1 MANTIQ
7 IKRGTTTPTNGTLAA
22 GELGYCSGSIPERGL
37 YIGNT
42 TQGAPPIKL
51 SSTAFPTVIA
61 ASAWG
66 AAAAGS
72 MSDHAAI
79 SIPSSISTDHNLFI
93 TIGYVPDSA
102 TYDTIVN
109 AKIVFLS
116 YTSPGLV
123 VAKALGDM
131 TGINS
136 IDIPLVVGVF

>member
-1 MANTIQ
+1 MAQ
-7 IKRGTTTPTNGTLAA
+7 LLVSMLVAVVGG
-22 GELGYCSGSIPERGL
+22 
-37 YIGNT
+37 
-42 TQGAPPIKL
+42 PPIKL
-51 SSTAFPTVIA
+51 SSIAFPTIIA

-66 AAAAGS
+66 AEAVNS
-72 MSDHAAI
+72 MPDQAAI

-93 TIGYVPDSA
+93 TIGYVTDSA
-102 TYDTIVN
+102 TYDTIAN

-131 TGINS
+131 TGVNS